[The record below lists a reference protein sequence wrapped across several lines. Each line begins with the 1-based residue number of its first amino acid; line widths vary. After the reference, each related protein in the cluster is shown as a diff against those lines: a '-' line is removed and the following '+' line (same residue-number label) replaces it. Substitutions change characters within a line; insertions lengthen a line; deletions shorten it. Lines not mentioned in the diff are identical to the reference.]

1 MDISDIRTD
10 YVKYGLQRS
19 DLADNP
25 LDQFSEWFKQAQ
37 VAKLPEINAMS
48 LATADGQGRPDVRT
62 VLLKIFDEQGF
73 VFFTNYKSAKAKQ
86 LSENSQAALLFPWL
100 ALERQV
106 RITGAVEKIS
116 TAESLKYFSSRPR
129 GSQLGAWISEQ
140 SHPIKNRE
148 KLSQLLHGIKER
160 FKTGDIP
167 LPSHWGGYRVI
178 PDHYEFW
185 QGRASRLHDRFSY
198 TKTNSVWRIE
208 RLAP

>member
-1 MDISDIRTD
+1 MDISDIRTE
-10 YVKYGLQRS
+10 YIKYGLQRA
-19 DLADNP
+19 DLEVNP
-25 LDQFSEWFKQAQ
+25 LAQFTTWFKQAQ
-37 VAKLPEINAMS
+37 VAKLPEVNAMS

-62 VLLKIFDEQGF
+62 VLLKIFDERGF
-73 VFFTNYKSAKAKQ
+73 VFFTNYKSAKAEQ
-86 LSENSQAALLFPWL
+86 LHQNPQAALLFPWL

-116 TAESLKYFSSRPR
+116 AAESLKYFSSRPR

-148 KLSQLLHGIKER
+148 KLSQLLHSIKER
-160 FKTGDIP
+160 FKSGDIP

-198 TKTNSVWRIE
+198 CKTEQGWHIE

>member
-19 DLADNP
+19 DLSDNP

-37 VAKLPEINAMS
+37 LAKLPEINAMS

-86 LSENSQAALLFPWL
+86 LSENPQAALLFPWL

-116 TAESLKYFSSRPR
+116 TTESLKYFSSRPR

-140 SHPIKNRE
+140 SHPIK
-148 KLSQLLHGIKER
+148 
-160 FKTGDIP
+160 
-167 LPSHWGGYRVI
+167 
-178 PDHYEFW
+178 
-185 QGRASRLHDRFSY
+185 SR
-198 TKTNSVWRIE
+198 
-208 RLAP
+208 

>member
-19 DLADNP
+19 DLSDNP

-37 VAKLPEINAMS
+37 LAKLPEINAMS

-86 LSENSQAALLFPWL
+86 LSENPQAALLFPWL

-116 TAESLKYFSSRPR
+116 TTESLKYFSSRPR

-140 SHPIKNRE
+140 SHPIKSRE
-148 KLSQLLHGIKER
+148 KLSQLLNGIKER

-198 TKTNSVWRIE
+198 TKTNSDWRIE